1 MSYPE
6 IWEDSDRSYLDL
18 YLLAQVKQNTV
29 KKKENK
35 QMHKQSSSQ
44 SYESTPESEWAQT
57 WCKLPIPLSGSP

>member
-18 YLLAQVKQNTV
+18 YLLAQMKQNTEK

-35 QMHKQSSSQ
+35 QMHRAAARAMS
-44 SYESTPESEWAQT
+44 P
-57 WCKLPIPLSGSP
+57 PLNLNEPRPGANF